1 MHWNFKMLIFF
12 PLEKYCEKRQRNLN
26 CKLFLFESKGK
37 NTVCFVSGHRVGIIK
52 YLYKLWK
59 FQKDGTYDRDDINTF
74 VITFFWPCPRHVEV
88 PGLGNEPMSQQQPKP
103 LQWQCQILSPLNH
116 KRIPQMGIDHL
127 GIFSNKNWEPGEK
140 IGKLFKENKNSKHIC
155 LGPGNI
161 RQIPSHFSRASE
173 YITIVKAQHNH
184 LG

>member
-103 LQWQCQILSPLNH
+103 LQWQCQILNPLYH
-116 KRIPQMGIDHL
+116 KGIPNLTFRSMTGLTQRSSISTWCFISREECVIMYLD
-127 GIFSNKNWEPGEK
+127 IFA
-140 IGKLFKENKNSKHIC
+140 
-155 LGPGNI
+155 
-161 RQIPSHFSRASE
+161 SR
-173 YITIVKAQHNH
+173 
-184 LG
+184 